1 MAQQPF
7 IPRKESPEKDLRHAD
22 RPEHGSLPP
31 YDSGEPRPGRVGTD
45 HIFPPSMVSPDP
57 DVFDDRGVPMIK
69 LSTEPGTTAKFTISD
84 VITFQQAEDAGQ
96 PPPERLKDL
105 PKEAIKQAKLRGIIH
120 VSDEERDALRK
131 EAADESH
138 RRALSEGRVPPPS
151 ASSGVVHPVA
161 HGDSHAQQSPLHGV
175 GKTAGEAATQA
186 KFDNRGGGEEK

>member
-7 IPRKESPEKDLRHAD
+7 TPRKESPEKDLRHAD

-31 YDSGEPRPGRVGTD
+31 YDSGEPRPGRVGSD
-45 HIFPPSMVSPDP
+45 HVFPPSMVSPDP

-105 PKEAIKQAKLRGIIH
+105 PKEAIKKAKLMGIIH
-120 VSDEERDALRK
+120 VSDEERAALAK
-131 EAADESH
+131 EAAAES
-138 RRALSEGRVPPPS
+138 RTRAVAG
-151 ASSGVVHPVA
+151 SSLHGPGAPVVHPAPGHDA
-161 HGDSHAQQSPLHGV
+161 HTESPLHGV

-186 KFDNRGGGEEK
+186 KYDNRGGGEEK

>member
-7 IPRKESPEKDLRHAD
+7 TPRKESPEKDLRHAD

-45 HIFPPSMVSPDP
+45 HVFPPSMVSPDP

-105 PKEAIKQAKLRGIIH
+105 PKEAIKKAKLMGIIH
-120 VSDEERDALRK
+120 VSEDERAALAK
-131 EAADESH
+131 EAAAES
-138 RRALSEGRVPPPS
+138 RTRATGAPVRGQ
-151 ASSGVVHPVA
+151 GVVHPTA
-161 HGDSHAQQSPLHGV
+161 HDQHDSPMHGV

-186 KFDNRGGGEEK
+186 KYDNRGGGEEK